1 MFTSLCSIAAL
12 LALAASPASPGKTDG
27 FTEPYRTINVAAP
40 EAGIITALRVHEG
53 DLVRQDQVLAELDVN
68 VLVAARDVAKA
79 GGDALGR
86 VRSAQAELE
95 LKRDRLAS
103 LRELLARG
111 NAYPQEVRRAE
122 RELEIAEAELL
133 AAREDQEVKHLDCV
147 RIETQIRRRQIRSP
161 IDGIV
166 TKLLKEQA
174 EYVSSNDAAVVAVAQ
189 CDRLRVVFTVPGEQA
204 ARLHAGQKVR
214 LSLSGESRGVEGE
227 VELVSQMTDP
237 ESGTV
242 RVKVLIDN
250 ARGTHRAG
258 VPCSLVLR
266 VPPLPPGE
274 GRGEGESATISPP
287 LMNSARNN

>member
-1 MFTSLCSIAAL
+1 M
-12 LALAASPASPGKTDG
+12 
-27 FTEPYRTINVAAP
+27 
-40 EAGIITALRVHEG
+40 
-53 DLVRQDQVLAELDVN
+53 LAELNVN

-103 LRELLARG
+103 LRELLAHG

-274 GRGEGESATISPP
+274 GRGEGQ
-287 LMNSARNN
+287 RR

>member
-1 MFTSLCSIAAL
+1 MFTGLCSLTAL
-12 LALAASPASPGKTDG
+12 LALGAAPASPGKTDG

-53 DLVRQDQVLAELDVN
+53 DTVRQTQVLAELDVD
-68 VLVAARDVAKA
+68 VLIAARDVAKA
-79 GGDALGR
+79 GSDALGR
-86 VRSAQAELE
+86 VRSAEADRD
-95 LKRDRLAS
+95 LKQERLAS
-103 LRELLARG
+103 LRELLTRG

-122 RELEIAEAELL
+122 RELKIAEAELL

-147 RIETQIRRRQIRSP
+147 RIETQIQRRHIRSP

-166 TKLLKEQA
+166 TKVLKEQA
-174 EYVSSNDAAVVAVAQ
+174 EYVSSNDAAVVTVAQ
-189 CDRLRVVFTVPGEQA
+189 CQRLRVVFTVPAEQA

-214 LSLSGESRGVEGE
+214 LSITGESKPVEGE

-250 ARGTHRAG
+250 ARLTYRAG
-258 VPCSLVLR
+258 VPCSLVLQDR
-266 VPPLPPGE
+266 PLAPGE
-274 GRGEGESATISPP
+274 GRGEGELPTIPP
-287 LMNSARNN
+287 AMKSARNN